1 MKKNHS
7 SHPTA
12 FAIVLKSIAVVFNS
26 FFQSANNREFK
37 RLKNFIAS

>member
-1 MKKNHS
+1 MKNNHS
-7 SHPTA
+7 SHPTV
-12 FAIVLKSIAVVFNS
+12 FTVLLKSIAVVFNS